1 MREDIKINKNDEEPP
16 FSDEE
21 KRLYIAAYK
30 KIEEQVDVNFYDPEK
45 SFREIQEEIK
55 KISFTNGKINS
66 KKDKFFN
73 IFTFGSNFF
82 TSPSYGIISGALIFT
97 LTGIV
102 SWQMTE
108 IMEMNSATE
117 VTQLNSINRMN
128 LNVENVV
135 RGNFVQTINLIRDD
149 PRKEALDIQKELIYS
164 EIESS
169 ISYMNDGSIQILIP
183 VNEKTVNL
191 FLKKRIELPSTDK
204 AYLRIEKT
212 SK

>member
-1 MREDIKINKNDEEPP
+1 MREDIKFNKNDDEPP

-45 SFREIQEEIK
+45 SFKEIQEEVK
-55 KISFTNGKINS
+55 KISFTNRKKNS
-66 KKDKFFN
+66 KKDKFLNF
-73 IFTFGSNFF
+73 FTFRSNFF

-108 IMEMNSATE
+108 IIEMNSATE
-117 VTQLNSINRMN
+117 VAQLNSINRMN

-169 ISYMNDGSIQILIP
+169 ISYMDDGSIQILIP

-191 FLKKRIELPSTDK
+191 FLKKRIELPSSDK

>member
-1 MREDIKINKNDEEPP
+1 MKQP
-16 FSDEE
+16 FFRKEADNSD
-21 KRLYIAAYK
+21 YK
-30 KIEEQVDVNFYDPEK
+30 KIEELKN
-45 SFREIQEEIK
+45 
-55 KISFTNGKINS
+55 
-66 KKDKFFN
+66 KKDKFLNF
-73 IFTFGSNFF
+73 FTFRSNFF

-108 IMEMNSATE
+108 IIEMNSATE
-117 VTQLNSINRMN
+117 VAQLNSINRMN

-169 ISYMNDGSIQILIP
+169 ISYMDDGSIQILIP

-191 FLKKRIELPSTDK
+191 FLKKRIELPSSDK